1 MDIEILPEKK
11 VDVNDISTISL
22 RDMYF
27 RICQCRDFEISHVWQ
42 RAIFLTAFMLG
53 CFTAY
58 GTVLKSIAENH
69 LPTSFAL
76 NFIALVISIVG
87 VIVSL
92 FWILMAKGSK
102 AWYELYESTI
112 SAFVRGCPAGYGATD
127 KMLIGNKWRE
137 FVKVAGAEE
146 EIRNRN
152 YFSTSGGAF
161 SVSRINVAIG
171 IIGFL
176 IWVVIASIHLLL
188 ISRCEF
194 LGAIL
199 KFMHKVSSHLFVT
212 FPLLI
217 IFIVF
222 LMRSFLKWF
231 KSDALSKPA

>member
-1 MDIEILPEKK
+1 MDIETLPEKK
-11 VDVNDISTISL
+11 VDVNDISTVSL

-58 GTVLKSIAENH
+58 GTVLKSLAGNH
-69 LPTSFAL
+69 LPTSFSL
-76 NFIALVISIVG
+76 NFIALVISMVG

-112 SAFVRGCPAGYGATD
+112 SAFVRRCSAGYGKTD
-127 KMLIGNKWRE
+127 KFLVGNEWRE
-137 FVKVAGAEE
+137 FIKAAGGEE
-146 EIRNRN
+146 EPRNRN

-171 IIGFL
+171 IFGFL
-176 IWVVIASIHLLL
+176 IWFAIASIHLLL
-188 ISRCEF
+188 ISRHEF
-194 LGAIL
+194 LGTIL
-199 KFMHKVSSHLFVT
+199 EFAHKISSHLLLT
-212 FPLLI
+212 FLL
-217 IFIVF
+217 FIVF
-222 LMRSFLKWF
+222 IVVLMMLFLGWF
-231 KSDALSKPA
+231 NSKALSKQV

>member
-1 MDIEILPEKK
+1 MDIETLPDKK
-11 VDVNDISTISL
+11 IDINDVSTISL

-58 GTVLKSIAENH
+58 GTVLKSFAKTN
-69 LPTSFAL
+69 LLTSFAL
-76 NFIALVISIVG
+76 NFLALAISMVG
-87 VIVSL
+87 IIVSL

-112 SAFVRGCPAGYGATD
+112 SAFACGCTAGYGKTD
-127 KMLIGNKWRE
+127 SMLVKNEWRE
-137 FVKVAGAEE
+137 FIKAAGVEE
-146 EIRNRN
+146 KSRNRN
-152 YFSTSGGAF
+152 YFSTNGGAF

-171 IIGFL
+171 IFGFFIWFL
-176 IWVVIASIHLLL
+176 IGSFHILL

-199 KFMHKVSSHLFVT
+199 KFVHEISSC
-212 FPLLI
+212 LLLMFLL
-217 IFIVF
+217 FIVF
-222 LMRSFLKWF
+222 VVVLMVLFLWWF
-231 KSDALSKPA
+231 KSKVLSKSV